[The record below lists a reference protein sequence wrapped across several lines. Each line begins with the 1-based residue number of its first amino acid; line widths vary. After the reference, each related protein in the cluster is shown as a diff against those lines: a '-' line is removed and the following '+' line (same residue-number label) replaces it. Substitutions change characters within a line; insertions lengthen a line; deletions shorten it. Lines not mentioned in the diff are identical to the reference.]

1 MLNMNNY
8 EYPLSLDNTHPPSS
22 PSLPDQAGGSQ
33 LEEPIYENVVSSNG
47 HLPPVADDSD
57 SESDYSEVEHEAHIR
72 IQSKKKERP
81 HNGSELESSS
91 KIYVQGHLPGY
102 HSSIEARARSVSQ
115 LDELVS
121 SLSEQGIYQG
131 LAMTDQDKE
140 EIGIL
145 MSECMYMATNLL
157 ENLGEQL
164 SVVGEMEA
172 VVVGEM
178 EGSGGEEVRGRLGS
192 RTDPNV
198 FQPKIRRQLQH
209 RASEYLNN

>member
-1 MLNMNNY
+1 MSI
-8 EYPLSLDNTHPPSS
+8 PCHWTPPSS

-33 LEEPIYENVVSSNG
+33 SEQPIYENVVSSNG

-57 SESDYSEVEHEAHIR
+57 SDYSEVEHEAHIR
-72 IQSKKKERP
+72 IHSKKKERP
-81 HNGSELESSS
+81 HNGSGHGPARDSS

-140 EIGIL
+140 EIGI
-145 MSECMYMATNLL
+145 MPEWCVH
-157 ENLGEQL
+157 G
-164 SVVGEMEA
+164 
-172 VVVGEM
+172 
-178 EGSGGEEVRGRLGS
+178 
-192 RTDPNV
+192 
-198 FQPKIRRQLQH
+198 H
-209 RASEYLNN
+209 